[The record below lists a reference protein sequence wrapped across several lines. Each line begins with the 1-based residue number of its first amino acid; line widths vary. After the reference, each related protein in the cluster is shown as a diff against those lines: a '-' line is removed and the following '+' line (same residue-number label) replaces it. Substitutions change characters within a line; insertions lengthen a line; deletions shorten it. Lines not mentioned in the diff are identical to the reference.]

1 MKLIFAGTPANAA
14 LALKLLSREHE
25 IVLVIT
31 REDAVVGRRRELQP
45 SEVAQEAARL
55 DLKVLKVNK
64 FDEAVLKEIRA
75 AQADRA
81 IVIAYGA
88 LIPSAALE
96 LVSWWNIHFS
106 LLPKWRGASPLQQ
119 SMIHNDGIGV
129 TLFEIDAGLD
139 TGPILAQK
147 ELKIPDDESYTS
159 ALERFTIEGVELA
172 KQALKNSPTPSSQ
185 TGDATYAPKIS
196 RMDARLKFQDTA
208 DVIARKVRAMNPEPI
223 AWTEYQ
229 GIQLRII
236 SGRAIGSVDWSQIDG
251 DNLDIGQVV
260 VSNQRVLVSCGQGT
274 RFELLQVQPAGKKP
288 MSSLDWARGLREEVR
303 FV

>member
-14 LALKLLSREHE
+14 LALKLLSREYE

-81 IVIAYGA
+81 IVTAYGA

-172 KQALKNSPTPSSQ
+172 KLALKNSPTPSSQ

-274 RFELLQVQPAGKKP
+274 RFELLQVQPAGKRP